1 MKIHFLKNL
10 LLVCLLTFLSPSLF
24 AQGTAF
30 TYQGALQANGAAAAG
45 SYDLKFTLFDTR
57 TNGTVLAGP
66 VTNAA
71 VTVGNGL
78 FTTLVDFGGAG
89 AGASNWLEIA
99 VSTNGA
105 NAFATLSP
113 RQPITPVP
121 SALYALAASNLL
133 GTVSAGQLTGTIAS
147 TNLSGILAAAQLPAG
162 ILTNGSSGVTL
173 AGAFIG
179 NGGALTNVPGTLVW
193 QSVTGTNQQAQS
205 NTGYLVN
212 NPAVV
217 TLTLPASPRVGDVV
231 RVSGIG
237 AGGWIIAPN
246 AGQSILRAVAY
257 TNWSLLTNWTL
268 SSAPGTNWN
277 AIAAS
282 ADGTRLAAVVG
293 GGISGTGYGGI
304 YTSINSGSTWTQT
317 TAPSKTWQSIA
328 SSADGTRLAAV
339 VADGGIYTSANAGST
354 WTLTTAP
361 GTNWNAIA
369 SSADGTKLAAAAVGG
384 IYTSTNAGSTWTQTS
399 ALENDWYTIASS
411 ADGTMLAASDV
422 NWIYTSTNA
431 GSTWTQTST
440 TSKDWQS
447 IAASADGT
455 QLAAVAFSDGIYTS
469 PNAGST
475 WTKTT
480 APGVDWQSITASADG
495 TKLAAVVYDRGGIY
509 TSANAGSTWTLTTAP
524 SKNWNAIASSAD
536 GTKLAAVVDGGG
548 IYISQINNT
557 TSTTPG
563 PAGFLGGPQ
572 NSAVEL
578 QYLADNQWLP
588 LSYVGALNWY

>member
-1 MKIHFLKNL
+1 MKIHSLK
-10 LLVCLLTFLSPSLF
+10 CLLAVVILNWIPPSLF

-30 TYQGALQANGAAAAG
+30 TYQGALQANGTAAAG
-45 SYDLKFTLFDTR
+45 SYDLKFTLFDVR
-57 TNGTVLAGP
+57 TNGTALAGP

-71 VTVGNGL
+71 VTVSHGL

-89 AGASNWLEIA
+89 SGASNWLEIA

-105 NAFATLSP
+105 NVFATLSP

-121 SALYALAASNLL
+121 SALYALAASNVL
-133 GTVSAGQLTGTIAS
+133 GTVSAGQLTGTVSSANLPAS
-147 TNLSGILAAAQLPAG
+147 VVTTNAIGVALSGSFSGNGAALTNLSASNVAG
-162 ILTNGSSGVTL
+162 IL
-173 AGAFIG
+173 
-179 NGGALTNVPGTLVW
+179 VW
-193 QSVTGTNQQAQS
+193 QRVTGTNQQAQA
-205 NTGYLVN
+205 NTGYLAS
-212 NPAVV
+212 NPGTV
-217 TLTLPASPRVGDVV
+217 TLTLPASPSVGDVV

-384 IYTSTNAGSTWTQTS
+384 
-399 ALENDWYTIASS
+399 
-411 ADGTMLAASDV
+411 
-422 NWIYTSTNA
+422 IYTSTNA